1 MIDSNPTRENVLM
14 IMILD
19 SAVKECEKLILY
31 FGCKV
36 VVSKKMDYKNLKFKI
51 MADREGFEP
60 SVILTT
66 TRP

>member
-1 MIDSNPTRENVLM
+1 M

>member
-1 MIDSNPTRENVLM
+1 MRDSNPTREIVLTNA
-14 IMILD
+14 L
-19 SAVKECEKLILY
+19 
-31 FGCKV
+31 
-36 VVSKKMDYKNLKFKI
+36 KKCDLKIFEV